1 MSRAPDWLRLPDAE
15 EMSRA
20 TYVSRMALRGMLQ
33 SRLPQM
39 AAALAYRTLFGL
51 LPISIVALVIVRM
64 FVGDDDLKRLVEQA
78 IRFTGVAEVIEA
90 EIQDATGETE
100 TPDNAQRTAA
110 DDFFAML
117 EPKAS
122 SATSWA
128 PVPFIPTVD
137 VPEQP
142 PATAD
147 SGDSTETQSEET
159 SAPLVPSLAASVDK
173 IVREF
178 GTIRFDAIGLI
189 GGMLLIYAALAM
201 IIEIERCFNQVCRA
215 QRGRS
220 WVRRITQYWTLM
232 TLGAILI
239 ALTFLVSVQFRE
251 WVRAMAGEGDA
262 LGRFIVGAVGFV
274 VTVAIS
280 SGLLSLAYM
289 ILPNRRLR
297 LRPVLAGATVAAV
310 AWEAAKWGFTQYIGI
325 ATNSTFAVYGS
336 LALIPLF
343 MLWVF
348 LTWLIVLF
356 GLQVAYGVQMLED
369 GVPQQDDDDRGLLLA
384 GPGIMI
390 DAAAAIA
397 RRFGDGVSA
406 RTSDVATEL
415 ALASDQTSRIID
427 SLEQAGFVRQ
437 IENGGGFTLA
447 RPADKIQLAEIA
459 AAARLTT
466 LPGSAAAELSEAT
479 VKALGRATL
488 QSRLQPSPKPTAQ
501 SPEAI
506 EEAPCS
512 EPDRSSKPKPSSK
525 DQASEPS
532 RPDRSPP

>member
-1 MSRAPDWLRLPDAE
+1 MSRTPDWLRLPDAQ
-15 EMSRA
+15 EMARA

-90 EIQDATGETE
+90 EIQDATGEPSALGT
-100 TPDNAQRTAA
+100 AQRSAA
-110 DDFFAML
+110 DNFFAML
-117 EPKAS
+117 EPRALS
-122 SATSWA
+122 
-128 PVPFIPTVD
+128 
-137 VPEQP
+137 
-142 PATAD
+142 PATGSSLAFVPIPAVVGQTPLVSDETEGAD
-147 SGDSTETQSEET
+147 PTESQSEE
-159 SAPLVPSLAASVDK
+159 SAEALVPSLEATVDR

-189 GGMLLIYAALAM
+189 GGLLLIYAALAM
-201 IIEIERCFNQVCRA
+201 SIEIERCFNQVCRA

-262 LGRFIVGAVGFV
+262 LGRFIVGAVGFI

-297 LRPVLAGATVAAV
+297 LRPVLAGATVAAI

-325 ATNSTFAVYGS
+325 STNSTYAALYGS

-369 GVPQQDDDDRGLLLA
+369 GVPQQDNDEQSLVLA
-384 GPGIMI
+384 GPGVMI

-397 RRFGDGVSA
+397 RRFGDGLSA
-406 RTSDVATEL
+406 RTSDVANEL

-437 IENGGGFTLA
+437 IENGGGFTLS
-447 RPADKIQLAEIA
+447 RPADKIQLADIA
-459 AAARLTT
+459 AAARLATP
-466 LPGSAAAELSEAT
+466 PGSASAELSEAT
-479 VKALGRATL
+479 VQALGKATL
-488 QSRLQPSPKPTAQ
+488 QSRLTESPEPDAGAAEATKDAPCPETKTSTQSGPKPAGGH
-501 SPEAI
+501 PEAGT
-506 EEAPCS
+506 S
-512 EPDRSSKPKPSSK
+512 
-525 DQASEPS
+525 
-532 RPDRSPP
+532 